1 MDICFKILEDSYKRA
16 VQRST
21 KSLIADR
28 GARDRIDAVALCLKN
43 RAGVRALLAGLLAK
57 IHLPNIDIRKP
68 YTEIMGDDGAD
79 RYSGRWYDEQYIQRL
94 TGLPY
99 RLPINSTTAFLTPGF
114 RTKNIILKADT
125 QLEGR
130 PADMYKAL
138 LHIFDDVQ
146 CKRLSPRKVMDE
158 TIRLLILERAQRDE
172 SIRNL
177 VRDIRRS
184 ADRLPLSSEDIIVLL
199 GQHLACKNASRV
211 PVLIVAAAYHAAS
224 EKLGETVGS
233 LNAHN
238 AADRRTGALGD
249 IEITLQGNDGV
260 TTAYEMKMKPVTI
273 ADVNIALEKLA
284 GYSETVQNYI
294 FITTEGVAGDVREY
308 AAAKYEELGGI
319 EIAILDCIGFIRHF
333 LHLFHGL
340 RTEFL
345 DAYQRLLLEEPDS
358 AVSHALK
365 EAFLALRRSAEGAQ

>member
-1 MDICFKILEDSYKRA
+1 MDICFKILEDSYRRA

-146 CKRLSPRKVMDE
+146 CKRLSARKVMDE

-184 ADRLPLSSEDIIVLL
+184 ADRLPLSAEDIIVLL

-224 EKLGETVGS
+224 EKLGERVGP

-284 GYSETVQNYI
+284 GYSETVKNYI